1 MSPKTIYKYH
11 YHYNAI
17 QHSYEVITSS
27 CYCGAQCAPYL
38 RLLLLISSQF
48 KLSIVSTDKWLA
60 KSQFNRELDSRHI
73 DTCPILNHETL
84 KRRAFPMIH
93 LSLVFTWIQKAKHG
107 DWKQFRVWKKTIF
120 DLNKKVLNYLQIAMF
135 SGGQKI
141 YKREEWKNKTNKNT
155 FVSRRTLKHEL
166 NKQQIKSFLFA
177 GGQEHPEQVQ
187 RGGGEEIA
195 HSGGA
200 GIRLCIWN
208 HFQLRRI
215 CICMYLHVFAC
226 TSRCIWN
233 HFELSRTCICS

>member
-1 MSPKTIYKYH
+1 MVITKICQVPGSSRYPARSPVPNRLTSKLSLSPLPKSWWNILMSPKTIYKYH

-73 DTCPILNHETL
+73 ETCLILNHETL

-107 DWKQFRVWKKTIF
+107 DWKQFNMWGHSFWSKQ
-120 DLNKKVLNYLQIAMF
+120 KVLIYLQIAMF

-141 YKREEWKNKTNKNT
+141 YK
-155 FVSRRTLKHEL
+155 
-166 NKQQIKSFLFA
+166 Q
-177 GGQEHPEQVQ
+177 
-187 RGGGEEIA
+187 GE
-195 HSGGA
+195 
-200 GIRLCIWN
+200 
-208 HFQLRRI
+208 
-215 CICMYLHVFAC
+215 
-226 TSRCIWN
+226 
-233 HFELSRTCICS
+233 

>member
-1 MSPKTIYKYH
+1 MKHSCDGHFLLFTFRLFSHEFKKPNMVIESNLECQKT
-11 YHYNAI
+11 
-17 QHSYEVITSS
+17 
-27 CYCGAQCAPYL
+27 L
-38 RLLLLISSQF
+38 
-48 KLSIVSTDKWLA
+48 
-60 KSQFNRELDSRHI
+60 
-73 DTCPILNHETL
+73 
-84 KRRAFPMIH
+84 
-93 LSLVFTWIQKAKHG
+93 
-107 DWKQFRVWKKTIF
+107 F
-120 DLNKKVLNYLQIAMF
+120 DLNKKCWIICRLLCFQED
-135 SGGQKI
+135 
-141 YKREEWKNKTNKNT
+141 KRFTNKENKNKTNT
-155 FVSRRTLKHEL
+155 TLLFPGRQEL
-166 NKQQIKSFLFA
+166 NLKAWIKQIFKIIPFLFA